1 MRVHRSQ
8 GTGMQIVE
16 LSVPGAHCGACR
28 AVILRH
34 LRATPGVRSAE
45 LDLRDRRATVLV
57 NPAAVDTSDL
67 CQRLGDAG
75 YPAAPVGASAP
86 AEHADDTPLD

>member
-1 MRVHRSQ
+1 
-8 GTGMQIVE
+8 MQVIE

-34 LRATPGVRSAE
+34 LRVMTGVRSAE

-57 NPAAVDTSDL
+57 NPAAIDAGEL
-67 CQRLGDAG
+67 CQRLAAAG
-75 YPAAPVGASAP
+75 YPATPVVATASA
-86 AEHADDTPLD
+86 EDTDDTPVG